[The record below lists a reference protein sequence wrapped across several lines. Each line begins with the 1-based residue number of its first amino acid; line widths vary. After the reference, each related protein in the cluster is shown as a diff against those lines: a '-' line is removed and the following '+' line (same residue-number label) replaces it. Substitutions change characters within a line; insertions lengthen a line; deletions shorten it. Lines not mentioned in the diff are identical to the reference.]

1 MALRY
6 CLSLGLWILPGY
18 SRKLLEA
25 RCVDRTLPRV
35 DRTLPRVDRTL
46 DASVKATFKKWQEM
60 LITAD

>member
-35 DRTLPRVDRTL
+35 DRTL